1 MEAQDI
7 QSAHEIQSVLE
18 ATHLNGQTSEEALE
32 SGLLTDSALQ
42 VGLAPSASSIA
53 LQAMGAPSAGGG
65 VPSAAQQPS
74 SSPGS
79 SPGQA
84 AISTVREA
92 RSTLQESSSMLL
104 QAEYI
109 MQQAN
114 GPPDSTPQQ
123 ARQPAQHDAS
133 SAHSA
138 PGAAHPLGR
147 PTPQA
152 NGPVLAANGFMPGAA
167 GAAYHPGSAMQP
179 AGSGALQAHGPMQQR
194 CFTEELAGVK
204 ACFQLVDLGRQI
216 YIWAGTNSGAM
227 GCMCLASPP
236 PPTGSHAGHSRSSGL
251 NVHMSSVNNPVQRG
265 CRVQRG
271 CSVSSEVRTAVL
283 SFATICKAAVAP
295 RSGVILHVDAAAL
308 L

>member
-32 SGLLTDSALQ
+32 SGALTDSALQ

-65 VPSAAQQPS
+65 APSAARQ
-74 SSPGS
+74 PGS
-79 SPGQA
+79 FPGQVG
-84 AISTVREA
+84 ISTAREDA
-92 RSTLQESSSMLL
+92 STPQESSSMLL
-104 QAEYI
+104 QAERI

-123 ARQPAQHDAS
+123 ARQPAQHAAS
-133 SAHSA
+133 SAHAAPSA
-138 PGAAHPLGR
+138 PHQAGR
-147 PTPQA
+147 APPQA
-152 NGPVLAANGFMPGAA
+152 DSAVQAANGFMSGAA
-167 GAAYHPGSAMQP
+167 RPAHQAGSAVQP
-179 AGSGALQAHGPMQQR
+179 AGSGALQTQGPMQQR

-216 YIWAGTNSGAM
+216 YVWAGTSSGAM

-236 PPTGSHAGHSRSSGL
+236 SPTGDGALPPVATLLRGSADSAASSAAQRLARKTGRSVALAWALPEQPPMLAILAERSIVEGL
-251 NVHMSSVNNPVQRG
+251 AEMSLVQRG
-265 CRVQRG
+265 G
-271 CSVSSEVRTAVL
+271 
-283 SFATICKAAVAP
+283 
-295 RSGVILHVDAAAL
+295 
-308 L
+308 

>member
-18 ATHLNGQTSEEALE
+18 ATHLNGQSSEEALE
-32 SGLLTDSALQ
+32 SGLLADSALQ

-65 VPSAAQQPS
+65 APSAARQ
-74 SSPGS
+74 PGS

-84 AISTVREA
+84 GISTAWEA
-92 RSTLQESSSMLL
+92 HGTPQESSSMLL

-123 ARQPAQHDAS
+123 ARQPAQHGDS
-133 SAHSA
+133 SAHA
-138 PGAAHPLGR
+138 TPGTEYPLGR
-147 PTPQA
+147 SPPQA
-152 NGPVLAANGFMPGAA
+152 VSAVQTANGFMPGAA
-167 GAAYHPGSAMQP
+167 SAAYQAGSAVQP
-179 AGSGALQAHGPMQQR
+179 AGSGSLQTQGPMQQR

-216 YIWAGTNSGAM
+216 YVWAGTNSGAM

-236 PPTGSHAGHSRSSGL
+236 SPTGSHAGHGRCSGL
-251 NVHMSSVNNPVQRG
+251 NVHMSRVNSPSQEGR
-265 CRVQRG
+265 
-271 CSVSSEVRTAVL
+271 SMSSEVHQVP
-283 SFATICKAAVAP
+283 SFLTYV
-295 RSGVILHVDAAAL
+295 
-308 L
+308 

>member
-65 VPSAAQQPS
+65 MPSAAQQPGS
-74 SSPGS
+74 FVQQPG
-79 SPGQA
+79 
-84 AISTVREA
+84 ISTMQETA
-92 RSTLQESSSMLL
+92 STPGESSSMLL
-104 QAEYI
+104 QAQQI

-123 ARQPAQHDAS
+123 ARQPAQHAAS
-133 SAHSA
+133 SAHAAPSA
-138 PGAAHPLGR
+138 PHQAGR
-147 PTPQA
+147 APPQA
-152 NGPVLAANGFMPGAA
+152 DSAVQAANGFMSGAA
-167 GAAYHPGSAMQP
+167 RPAHQAGSAVQP
-179 AGSGALQAHGPMQQR
+179 AGSGASQAHGPMQQR

-216 YIWAGTNSGAM
+216 YVWAGTNSGAM

-236 PPTGSHAGHSRSSGL
+236 SPTGSHAGHGKCSGL
-251 NVHMSSVNNPVQRG
+251 NVHMRRVNSPLQEGR
-265 CRVQRG
+265 
-271 CSVSSEVRTAVL
+271 SMSSEVHQVP
-283 SFATICKAAVAP
+283 SFLTYVQG
-295 RSGVILHVDAAAL
+295 SV
-308 L
+308 